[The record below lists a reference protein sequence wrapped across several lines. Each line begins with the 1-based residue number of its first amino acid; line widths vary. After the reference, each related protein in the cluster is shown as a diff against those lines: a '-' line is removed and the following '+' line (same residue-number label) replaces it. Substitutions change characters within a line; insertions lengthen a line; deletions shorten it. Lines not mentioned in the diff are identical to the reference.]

1 MGAGCETFAASGAA
15 VSGSVR
21 KLDQSFRRTAS
32 RLYSN
37 VYAFRGIFTI
47 FVIPWQLNHSGK
59 YPPAEPGA
67 LWCEPLKAAP
77 VALRRPEAATQFQIC
92 IWSIR
97 LSSSSWLRM

>member
-47 FVIPWQLNHSGK
+47 FVIPRS
-59 YPPAEPGA
+59 
-67 LWCEPLKAAP
+67 
-77 VALRRPEAATQFQIC
+77 
-92 IWSIR
+92 
-97 LSSSSWLRM
+97 